1 MIEQKSYPLTG
12 GGLYLVPTPIGNLED
27 MTFRAINMLK
37 EANLIAAEDTRQ
49 TKKLTNHFDI
59 ETPLVSYHEHNKQ
72 KVGQDLLE
80 KMKAG
85 TVIALVT
92 DAGMPGISD
101 PGEDLATLCIE
112 EQIPVISLPGANAAL
127 TALVASGLSTASFT
141 FVGFLPRGKK
151 ERKVE
156 LERLKTYPET
166 LIFYEAPHRLSQTL
180 TALQETLGNR
190 KIVLARELPKRF
202 EEFKRGT
209 LEDATK
215 WVKDASLKGEFCI
228 VVEGFDGEVED
239 KQDTWWKAL
248 TDIQHVKHYVELG
261 LTEKEAIKQTAS
273 DRKLVKR
280 ELYQQYHEA
289 KK

>member
-190 KIVLARELPKRF
+190 KIVLARELTKRF

-239 KQDTWWKAL
+239 EQDTWWKAL

>member
-156 LERLKTYPET
+156 LDRLKTYQET

-190 KIVLARELPKRF
+190 KVVLARELTKRF

-209 LEDATK
+209 LEEAAE

-239 KQDTWWKAL
+239 EQDTWWKAL

>member
-190 KIVLARELPKRF
+190 KIVLARELTKRF